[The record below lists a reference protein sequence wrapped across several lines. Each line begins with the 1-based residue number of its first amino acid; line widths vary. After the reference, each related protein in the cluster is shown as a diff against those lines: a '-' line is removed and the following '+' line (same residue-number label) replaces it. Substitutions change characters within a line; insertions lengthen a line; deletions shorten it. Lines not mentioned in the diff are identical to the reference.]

1 MDELDELNGLDGEWV
16 GTGSYRRKW
25 RCLPF
30 FLAFGAIFASGPVVC
45 LRKWLI
51 FAGVEVQA
59 DGLSACENMFGPL
72 GKGVFLV
79 VYTLKLS

>member
-1 MDELDELNGLDGEWV
+1 MGNGWEREATAGNGGV
-16 GTGSYRRKW
+16 
-25 RCLPF
+25 CLF

-51 FAGVEVQA
+51 FAGVEVLA